1 MIVHKL
7 LSYTRQQWT
16 AARAGPRLS
25 GHSLHSSCERYT
37 AIHDVWRPPLK
48 AASFLQ
54 CAGGT
59 CHLDACTASV
69 ESRLGGA
76 EQLEGERRIKL
87 DTVLT
92 DDSMP

>member
-59 CHLDACTASV
+59 CHLTPAPPV
-69 ESRLGGA
+69 WRVVGGA